1 MHKSYCRSGLLAAI
15 RAGGRRSYRLKQDRT
30 IGEFQKPVEIRSTF
44 HISLGEIGMQ
54 TENYA
59 TNRLKTILL
68 FVLAALIAS
77 GCALGPDYQEPEA
90 PVESDWLETGDERIS
105 SKQPVDPEWWRT
117 AFRDPLLDELVE
129 AALQQNLTLRSAGLR
144 VLQAQ
149 QLLAIAIGN
158 QYPQQQQATGA
169 ASKQRQE
176 GSTFEDY
183 SLGLN
188 LTWEADFWG
197 RFSRQVESSSAQLDA
212 SIADYDGAL
221 VSLVSQVAQNYILIR
236 TTQAR
241 LVVARKSIEL
251 QAESLRVSKAKY
263 EAGEVSELDADQA
276 ESLLNNTRAT
286 VPALETSLQ
295 QFKNALAIL
304 LGKPPHD
311 LNYLLGE
318 QGAIPTTPAE
328 IALGM
333 PQDLIRQRP
342 DIRSA
347 ERQLAAQSEQIG
359 IAETDLYPAFAI
371 GGSIGTNAM
380 DTDDLF
386 NNDSKTWNLF
396 GAFQW
401 NILNY
406 GRLKSNVR
414 FQDAFFQQLLV
425 DYQNTVLLAQGDV
438 ENAIVAYLKSHEQLA
453 SYQVAAD
460 ASTRSVDVS
469 TAQYQNGL
477 VDFNTVISTLN
488 ADTQQQD
495 LLVSTQ
501 GSVATN
507 LVQVYLA
514 LGGSWQIRDNRD
526 PVELLPTDMKDEMRE
541 RTGAWKRVLE

>member
-1 MHKSYCRSGLLAAI
+1 M
-15 RAGGRRSYRLKQDRT
+15 
-30 IGEFQKPVEIRSTF
+30 KP
-44 HISLGEIGMQ
+44 
-54 TENYA
+54 A
-59 TNRLKTILL
+59 LKTL
-68 FVLAALIAS
+68 VLPVLSALMVS
-77 GCALGPDYQEPEA
+77 GCAMLGPDYQEPDA
-90 PVESDWLETGDERIS
+90 AVETDWLESGDQLIS
-105 SKQPVDPEWWRT
+105 SEQPVDPEWWQT
-117 AFRDPLLDELVE
+117 AFGDPVLDQLVE
-129 AALQQNLTLRSAGLR
+129 TALKQNLTLRSAGLR

-149 QLLAIAIGN
+149 QQLAIAIGN
-158 QYPQQQQATGA
+158 QYPQQQQATGS
-169 ASKQRQE
+169 ASKQRQN
-176 GSTFEDY
+176 GSTFKDY
-183 SLGLN
+183 GLGLN
-188 LTWEADFWG
+188 VSWEADFWG
-197 RFSRQVESSSAQLDA
+197 RFRRQVESASAQLDA

-236 TTQAR
+236 TTQSR
-241 LVVARKSIEL
+241 LEVARKSIKL
-251 QAESLRVSKAKY
+251 QAESLRVTTAKL

-276 ESLLNNTRAT
+276 ETLLNNTKAT

-295 QFKNALAIL
+295 QLKNALAIL

-318 QGAIPTTPAE
+318 GGVIPTTPAE

-342 DIRSA
+342 DIRAA

-359 IAETDLYPAFAI
+359 VAEADLYPAFAI

-380 DTDDLF
+380 DTGDLF
-386 NNDSKTWNLF
+386 NDDSKTWNLF

-401 NILNY
+401 NLLNY

-414 FQDAFFQQLLV
+414 LQDARFQQLLV
-425 DYQNTVLLAQGDV
+425 DYQDTVLQAQGDV
-438 ENAIVAYLKSHEQLA
+438 ENSIVAYLKSHEQLA
-453 SYQVAAD
+453 SYKVAAD
-460 ASTRSVDVS
+460 ASTRSVNVS

-488 ADTQQQD
+488 ADANQQD
-495 LLVSTQ
+495 LLASTQ

-514 LGGSWQIRDNRD
+514 LGGGWQVRDNKD
-526 PVELLPTDMKDEMRE
+526 PVELLPADMKDEMRE

>member
-1 MHKSYCRSGLLAAI
+1 MSHALTSMHNSCCRSGLLAAI
-15 RAGGRRSYRLKQDRT
+15 RVGGRRSY
-30 IGEFQKPVEIRSTF
+30 S
-44 HISLGEIGMQ
+44 
-54 TENYA
+54 
-59 TNRLKTILL
+59 LKTILL

-77 GCALGPDYQEPEA
+77 GGALGPDYQEPEA

-241 LVVARKSIEL
+241 LEVARKSIQL
-251 QAESLRVSKAKY
+251 QAESLRVSTAKY

-276 ESLLNNTRAT
+276 ETLLNNTKAT

-311 LNYLLGE
+311 MNYLLGE
-318 QGAIPTTPAE
+318 QGAIPTAPAE

-347 ERQLAAQSEQIG
+347 ERGLAAQSEQIG

-380 DTDDLF
+380 DTGDLF

-414 FQDAFFQQLLV
+414 FQDALFQQLLV
-425 DYQNTVLLAQGDV
+425 DYQDTVIQAQGDV
-438 ENAIVAYLKSHEQLA
+438 ENAIVAYLKSHEQLG
-453 SYQVAAD
+453 SYKVAAA
-460 ASTRSVDVS
+460 ASTRSVNVS
-469 TAQYQNGL
+469 TAQYQNGMI
-477 VDFNTVISTLN
+477 DFNTVISTLN
-488 ADTQQQD
+488 ADADQQD
-495 LLVSTQ
+495 LLASTQ

-514 LGGSWQIRDNRD
+514 LGGGWQIRDNKD
-526 PVELLPTDMKDEMRE
+526 PVELLPADMKDEMRE

>member
-1 MHKSYCRSGLLAAI
+1 MGHA
-15 RAGGRRSYRLKQDRT
+15 LK
-30 IGEFQKPVEIRSTF
+30 ILVLPVLS
-44 HISLGEIGMQ
+44 
-54 TENYA
+54 
-59 TNRLKTILL
+59 
-68 FVLAALIAS
+68 VLIVS
-77 GCALGPDYQEPEA
+77 GCALGPDYQKPEA
-90 PVESDWLETGDERIS
+90 PVESDWLESGDARIS

-129 AALQQNLTLRSAGLR
+129 VALQQNLTLRSAGLR

-158 QYPQQQQATGA
+158 QYPQQQQATGS
-169 ASKQRQE
+169 ASKQREE

-263 EAGEVSELDADQA
+263 QAGEVSELDADQA
-276 ESLLNNTRAT
+276 ESLLNNTQAT

-311 LNYLLGE
+311 MNYLLGE

-380 DTDDLF
+380 DTGDLF

-488 ADTQQQD
+488 ADAQQQD

-514 LGGSWQIRDNRD
+514 LGGGWQIRDNKD
-526 PVELLPTDMKDEMRE
+526 PVELLPADMKDEMRE

>member
-1 MHKSYCRSGLLAAI
+1 MGHAFKTLL
-15 RAGGRRSYRLKQDRT
+15 L
-30 IGEFQKPVEIRSTF
+30 PVLS
-44 HISLGEIGMQ
+44 
-54 TENYA
+54 
-59 TNRLKTILL
+59 
-68 FVLAALIAS
+68 VLIVS
-77 GCALGPDYQEPEA
+77 GCALGPDYREPEA
-90 PVESDWLETGDERIS
+90 PVESEWLETGDERIS

-117 AFRDPLLDELVE
+117 AFSDPVLDRLVE

-144 VLQAQ
+144 VLQAR

-158 QYPQQQQATGA
+158 QYPQQQQATGS
-169 ASKQRQE
+169 ASKQREQ

-241 LVVARKSIEL
+241 LEVARKSIEL
-251 QAESLRVSKAKY
+251 QAESLRVSSAKY
-263 EAGEVSELDADQA
+263 KAGEVSELDADQA
-276 ESLLNNTRAT
+276 ETLLNNTKAT
-286 VPALETSLQ
+286 VPSLETSLQ

-318 QGAIPTTPAE
+318 KGTIPNTPAE

-380 DTDDLF
+380 DTGDLF

-414 FQDAFFQQLLV
+414 FQDALFQQLLV
-425 DYQNTVLLAQGDV
+425 DYQNTVLQAQGDV
-438 ENAIVAYLKSHEQLA
+438 ENAIVAYLKSHEQFA

-501 GSVATN
+501 GTVATN

-514 LGGSWQIRDNRD
+514 LGGGWQIRDNRD
-526 PVELLPTDMKDEMRE
+526 PVELLPADMKDEMRE